1 MKQEEA
7 VKGEG
12 EEGLKHSKNVKTR
25 SKESRE
31 GEAAWKQGDEWRS
44 AAAHRKRE
52 KEEDDEEKA
61 GTNVST
67 DWRPT

>member
-1 MKQEEA
+1 M
-7 VKGEG
+7 KGEG

-52 KEEDDEEKA
+52 NEEDDDEK
-61 GTNVST
+61 
-67 DWRPT
+67 